1 MGEASFGFVFR
12 FRLFVPMA
20 PSQVNARVPSVVAF
34 VSFRPRPIKFRKPA
48 SSNAKKRGA
57 SRGDMGGRAKAKGR
71 GGGRGGGG
79 GGRGRGRSAHGSGGR
94 FGWGGGGGGGG
105 RGSSS
110 HRGDGLYGAEDAGD
124 FVALKGAAPG
134 TFFPGYGGG
143 PKRKH
148 RQMHQA
154 YAHAEG
160 GGRRVRKPDVLGDS
174 DSDTTSEEQDGDV
187 DGGALDVDHSDDSLG
202 DSDPDPN
209 VERNSVMRIGGI
221 EIRMDRPGGGGGSN
235 ARRERF
241 PPRPPARRDNNLQ
254 STDDDDDREGSEW
267 GSELS
272 LDSDAIDDY
281 MRNCMDDDTDTEE
294 DEDADDASFDEERA
308 ADAAVAAAEEAW
320 EKSERDGFDANDVN
334 AREARRAAREERY
347 LRRMRDMNL
356 DGKEVPSPAV
366 TDDESDE
373 GLSDSDDS
381 EAENE
386 ALKSGDYGTY
396 RWGKGAL
403 KKKAR
408 GSLVGSL
415 GGFPVSG
422 KRAAKKAAKKAF
434 KRGDSPEDF
443 GLRRPRAVA
452 ETLAGMIRSGGAY
465 IGFQSGMSDDA
476 LRGLLGI
483 AHAMGLKAELRGGGK
498 RRHAVVHWAHGAR
511 VPRDGDERLERAIA
525 SAEGEPYEGGGGG
538 GGGGGVRGAF
548 GVKKRNGSA
557 PNFVSAGVMQN
568 DDEAVTEGA
577 DDARVQN
584 KGDAFTAVDADLRA
598 EYEEVKKASFDRTD
612 SHDLYSKYILLSV
625 DDLQEQLTYHEKTV
639 SLASNL
645 PDGGKLLKDRI
656 QLLKEMIPIKER
668 EYKVWLAKMRGTV
681 DAAEVEAELAAAD
694 ADMRAAE
701 AFLNAPEAG
710 TDGDG
715 DGDDDDG
722 EEIHRSN
729 RGLRRAALAAERELR
744 AVQAQRRKKR
754 GDGKVVGAGQGFG
767 AFEAHTSGFGS
778 RMLAKM
784 GFQGEGSGVG
794 KDGSG
799 ISEPITASM
808 RAKRV
813 GLGAER

>member
-1 MGEASFGFVFR
+1 
-12 FRLFVPMA
+12 
-20 PSQVNARVPSVVAF
+20 
-34 VSFRPRPIKFRKPA
+34 
-48 SSNAKKRGA
+48 
-57 SRGDMGGRAKAKGR
+57 
-71 GGGRGGGG
+71 
-79 GGRGRGRSAHGSGGR
+79 
-94 FGWGGGGGGGG
+94 
-105 RGSSS
+105 
-110 HRGDGLYGAEDAGD
+110 
-124 FVALKGAAPG
+124 VALKGAAPG

-154 YAHAEG
+154 YAHADA

-187 DGGALDVDHSDDSLG
+187 DGGALDVDHSDDNLG

-254 STDDDDDREGSEW
+254 STEDEDDREGSEW

-281 MRNCMDDDTDTEE
+281 MRNCMDDDTDT
-294 DEDADDASFDEERA
+294 DDDDADDASFDEERA

-320 EKSERDGFDANDVN
+320 EKSERDGFDVNDAN

-366 TDDESDE
+366 SDDESE
-373 GLSDSDDS
+373 ESSDFDDS

-408 GSLVGSL
+408 GSLAGSL

-548 GVKKRNGSA
+548 GMKKRNGSA

-584 KGDAFTAVDADLRA
+584 MGDAFTAVDADLRA
-598 EYEEVKKASFDRTD
+598 EYEEVKQASFDRTD
-612 SHDLYSKYILLSV
+612 SHDLYSKYIPMIV
-625 DDLQEQLTYHEKTV
+625 EELQEQLTRHEETV
-639 SLASNL
+639 SFLPNL
-645 PDGGKLLKDRI
+645 NDGGQRLKERI
-656 QLLKEMIPIKER
+656 QLLKELIPIKER
-668 EYKVWLAKMRGTV
+668 EYKREAKQIRGTV

-715 DGDDDDG
+715 DGDDG
-722 EEIHRSN
+722 EEIQRSN

-744 AVQAQRRKKR
+744 AVQAQRRKKG
-754 GDGKVVGAGQGFG
+754 GDGKVVGAGHEFG

>member
-1 MGEASFGFVFR
+1 
-12 FRLFVPMA
+12 
-20 PSQVNARVPSVVAF
+20 
-34 VSFRPRPIKFRKPA
+34 
-48 SSNAKKRGA
+48 
-57 SRGDMGGRAKAKGR
+57 MGGRAKAKGR

-94 FGWGGGGGGGG
+94 FGWGGGGGGGGGG

-160 GGRRVRKPDVLGDS
+160 GGGRVRKPDILGDS
-174 DSDTTSEEQDGDV
+174 DSETTSEEQDGDV
-187 DGGALDVDHSDDSLG
+187 DGGALDVDHHSDDSLG
-202 DSDPDPN
+202 DSDLDPN

-241 PPRPPARRDNNLQ
+241 PPRPPARRHHNLQ
-254 STDDDDDREGSEW
+254 FDAGVDICGATSTEDEDDREGSEW

-294 DEDADDASFDEERA
+294 EDADDASFDEERA

-320 EKSERDGFDANDVN
+320 EKSERDGFDVNDAN

-366 TDDESDE
+366 TDDDESDE
-373 GLSDSDDS
+373 GSSDSDDS

-403 KKKAR
+403 KKKGR
-408 GSLVGSL
+408 GSLAGSS
-415 GGFPVSG
+415 GGLPVSG

-548 GVKKRNGSA
+548 GNKRNGSA

-577 DDARVQN
+577 DDAMEQN
-584 KGDAFTAVDADLRA
+584 KGVAFTTVDADLLA
-598 EYEEVKKASFDRTD
+598 EYEKVIAHYAYFGTESRAE
-612 SHDLYSKYILLSV
+612 YSKYILLSLEE
-625 DDLQEQLTYHEKTV
+625 LQTKLTLHEKT
-639 SLASNL
+639 LIL
-645 PDGGKLLKDRI
+645 TDGGQRLKDRI
-656 QLLKEMIPIKER
+656 QLLKELIPIKER
-668 EYKVWLAKMRGTV
+668 EAKLMMGTV

-701 AFLNAPEAG
+701 TFLNAPEAG

-715 DGDDDDG
+715 DGDDA
-722 EEIHRSN
+722 EEIQRSN

-744 AVQAQRRKKR
+744 ASQAQRRKKG
-754 GDGKVVGAGQGFG
+754 GDGKVVGAGHEFG

>member
-1 MGEASFGFVFR
+1 
-12 FRLFVPMA
+12 
-20 PSQVNARVPSVVAF
+20 
-34 VSFRPRPIKFRKPA
+34 
-48 SSNAKKRGA
+48 
-57 SRGDMGGRAKAKGR
+57 MGGRAKAKGR

-110 HRGDGLYGAEDAGD
+110 NRGDGLYGAEDAGD

-174 DSDTTSEEQDGDV
+174 DSETTSEEQDGDV

-241 PPRPPARRDNNLQ
+241 PPRPPARRHHNLQ
-254 STDDDDDREGSEW
+254 FDAGVDICGATSTEDEDDREGSEW

-294 DEDADDASFDEERA
+294 DEDADDASFDEGRA

-320 EKSERDGFDANDVN
+320 EKSERDGFDVNDAN

-366 TDDESDE
+366 TDDDESDE
-373 GLSDSDDS
+373 GSSDSDDS

-403 KKKAR
+403 KKKGR
-408 GSLVGSL
+408 GSLAGSS
-415 GGFPVSG
+415 GGLPVSG

-548 GVKKRNGSA
+548 GNKRNGSA

-577 DDARVQN
+577 DDAMEQN
-584 KGDAFTAVDADLRA
+584 KGDAFTAVDADLLA

-612 SHDLYSKYILLSV
+612 SHDLYSKYIPMIV
-625 DDLQEQLTYHEKTV
+625 EELQEHLTRHEETV
-639 SLASNL
+639 SFLPNL
-645 PDGGKLLKDRI
+645 PDGGQRLKDRI
-656 QLLKEMIPIKER
+656 QLLKELIPIKER
-668 EYKVWLAKMRGTV
+668 EYKAEVELMMGTV

-701 AFLNAPEAG
+701 TFLNAPEAG

-715 DGDDDDG
+715 DGDDA
-722 EEIHRSN
+722 EEIQRSN

-744 AVQAQRRKKR
+744 ASQAQRRKKG
-754 GDGKVVGAGQGFG
+754 GDGKVVGAGHEFG

>member
-1 MGEASFGFVFR
+1 
-12 FRLFVPMA
+12 MA
-20 PSQVNARVPSVVAF
+20 TSTAARS
-34 VSFRPRPIKFRKPA
+34 
-48 SSNAKKRGA
+48 
-57 SRGDMGGRAKAKGR
+57 
-71 GGGRGGGG
+71 
-79 GGRGRGRSAHGSGGR
+79 
-94 FGWGGGGGGGG
+94 
-105 RGSSS
+105 
-110 HRGDGLYGAEDAGD
+110 
-124 FVALKGAAPG
+124 
-134 TFFPGYGGG
+134 
-143 PKRKH
+143 
-148 RQMHQA
+148 
-154 YAHAEG
+154 
-160 GGRRVRKPDVLGDS
+160 
-174 DSDTTSEEQDGDV
+174 
-187 DGGALDVDHSDDSLG
+187 DVDHSDDSLG

-221 EIRMDRPGGGGGSN
+221 EIRMDRPGGGGGFN

-241 PPRPPARRDNNLQ
+241 PPRPPARRDNDP
-254 STDDDDDREGSEW
+254 SDDDEDEDDREGSEW

-281 MRNCMDDDTDTEE
+281 MRNCMDDDTDT
-294 DEDADDASFDEERA
+294 DDDDADDASFDEERA
-308 ADAAVAAAEEAW
+308 ADAAVAAAEAAW
-320 EKSERDGFDANDVN
+320 EKSERDGFDVNDAN

-366 TDDESDE
+366 TDDDESDE
-373 GLSDSDDS
+373 GSSDSDDS

-403 KKKAR
+403 KKKGR
-408 GSLVGSL
+408 GSLAGSL
-415 GGFPVSG
+415 GGLPVSG

-538 GGGGGVRGAF
+538 GGGGVRGAF
-548 GVKKRNGSA
+548 GVKRNGSA

-577 DDARVQN
+577 DDAGVQN

-598 EYEEVKKASFDRTD
+598 QYEEVKQANFDRTD
-612 SHDLYSKYILLSV
+612 SYDLYSKYIQQSV
-625 DDLQEQLTYHEKTV
+625 EELQEQLTQHEKSLSTV
-639 SLASNL
+639 STILT
-645 PDGGKLLKDRI
+645 DGGQRLRDRI
-656 QLLKEMIPIKER
+656 QLLKELIPIKER
-668 EYKVWLAKMRGTV
+668 EAKLMMGTV

-715 DGDDDDG
+715 DGDDARRSSAATGACEGRRSRRSASFARFRRNGGRKEETGKSSAPATSSAPSRRTPAGSVRGCSRRWGSRARDPAWARTAAEFPSQSRRPCAPSEWDSEPSGDDTFK
-722 EEIHRSN
+722 SFNLFTNN
-729 RGLRRAALAAERELR
+729 RDNNRASAAASLGDVLITPPLPSLHHPRHWPTERRRLANPGAALFKRAEPSRRQHALR
-744 AVQAQRRKKR
+744 PLERLVIFERVV
-754 GDGKVVGAGQGFG
+754 DGF
-767 AFEAHTSGFGS
+767 
-778 RMLAKM
+778 
-784 GFQGEGSGVG
+784 
-794 KDGSG
+794 
-799 ISEPITASM
+799 
-808 RAKRV
+808 
-813 GLGAER
+813 

>member
-1 MGEASFGFVFR
+1 
-12 FRLFVPMA
+12 
-20 PSQVNARVPSVVAF
+20 
-34 VSFRPRPIKFRKPA
+34 
-48 SSNAKKRGA
+48 
-57 SRGDMGGRAKAKGR
+57 
-71 GGGRGGGG
+71 
-79 GGRGRGRSAHGSGGR
+79 
-94 FGWGGGGGGGG
+94 
-105 RGSSS
+105 
-110 HRGDGLYGAEDAGD
+110 
-124 FVALKGAAPG
+124 
-134 TFFPGYGGG
+134 
-143 PKRKH
+143 
-148 RQMHQA
+148 
-154 YAHAEG
+154 
-160 GGRRVRKPDVLGDS
+160 
-174 DSDTTSEEQDGDV
+174 
-187 DGGALDVDHSDDSLG
+187 
-202 DSDPDPN
+202 
-209 VERNSVMRIGGI
+209 
-221 EIRMDRPGGGGGSN
+221 
-235 ARRERF
+235 
-241 PPRPPARRDNNLQ
+241 
-254 STDDDDDREGSEW
+254 
-267 GSELS
+267 
-272 LDSDAIDDY
+272 

-320 EKSERDGFDANDVN
+320 EKSERDGFDVNDAN

-347 LRRMRDMNL
+347 LRRMRDINL

-366 TDDESDE
+366 SDDDESE
-373 GLSDSDDS
+373 ESSDSDDS

-408 GSLVGSL
+408 GSLALSS

-538 GGGGGVRGAF
+538 GGGGVRGAF
-548 GVKKRNGSA
+548 GVKRNGSA

-577 DDARVQN
+577 DDAGEQN
-584 KGDAFTAVDADLRA
+584 KGDAFTVVEADLLA
-598 EYEEVKKASFDRTD
+598 EYEEVEKASFDRTD
-612 SHDLYSKYILLSV
+612 SYDLYLKYIQLSV
-625 DDLQEQLTYHEKTV
+625 EELQEQLTRHEK
-639 SLASNL
+639 SLSLVSNL
-645 PDGGKLLKDRI
+645 TDGGQRLKDRI
-656 QLLKEMIPIKER
+656 QLLQELIPIKER
-668 EYKVWLAKMRGTV
+668 EAKLTRGTV

-715 DGDDDDG
+715 DGDDG
-722 EEIHRSN
+722 EEIQRSN

-744 AVQAQRRKKR
+744 ASQAQRRKKG
-754 GDGKVVGAGQGFG
+754 GDGKVVGAGHEFG

>member
-1 MGEASFGFVFR
+1 
-12 FRLFVPMA
+12 
-20 PSQVNARVPSVVAF
+20 
-34 VSFRPRPIKFRKPA
+34 
-48 SSNAKKRGA
+48 
-57 SRGDMGGRAKAKGR
+57 
-71 GGGRGGGG
+71 
-79 GGRGRGRSAHGSGGR
+79 
-94 FGWGGGGGGGG
+94 
-105 RGSSS
+105 
-110 HRGDGLYGAEDAGD
+110 
-124 FVALKGAAPG
+124 VALKGAAPG

-154 YAHAEG
+154 YAHADA
-160 GGRRVRKPDVLGDS
+160 GGRRVRKPDILGDS

-221 EIRMDRPGGGGGSN
+221 EIRMDRPGGGGGSTRG
-235 ARRERF
+235 ASASRRAH
-241 PPRPPARRDNNLQ
+241 PPGATTTSNQPKTKMMTAKDPSGAASSA
-254 STDDDDDREGSEW
+254 STPTPSTTTCATAWTTTPTRK
-267 GSELS
+267 
-272 LDSDAIDDY
+272 
-281 MRNCMDDDTDTEE
+281 TTT
-294 DEDADDASFDEERA
+294 DDASFDEERA

-320 EKSERDGFDANDVN
+320 EKSERDGFDVNDAN

-366 TDDESDE
+366 TDDDESDE
-373 GLSDSDDS
+373 GSSDSDDS

-403 KKKAR
+403 KKKGR
-408 GSLVGSL
+408 GSLAGSL
-415 GGFPVSG
+415 GGLPVSG

-538 GGGGGVRGAF
+538 GGGGVRGAF
-548 GVKKRNGSA
+548 GVKRNGSA

-577 DDARVQN
+577 DDAGVQN

-598 EYEEVKKASFDRTD
+598 QYEEVKQANFDRTD
-612 SHDLYSKYILLSV
+612 SYDLYSKYIQQSV
-625 DDLQEQLTYHEKTV
+625 EELQEQLTQHEKSLSTV
-639 SLASNL
+639 STILT
-645 PDGGKLLKDRI
+645 DGGQRLRDRI
-656 QLLKEMIPIKER
+656 QLLKELIPIKER
-668 EYKVWLAKMRGTV
+668 EAKLMMGTV

-715 DGDDDDG
+715 DGDDA
-722 EEIHRSN
+722 EEIQRSN

-744 AVQAQRRKKR
+744 AVQAQRRKKG
-754 GDGKVVGAGQGFG
+754 GDGKVVGAGHQFG